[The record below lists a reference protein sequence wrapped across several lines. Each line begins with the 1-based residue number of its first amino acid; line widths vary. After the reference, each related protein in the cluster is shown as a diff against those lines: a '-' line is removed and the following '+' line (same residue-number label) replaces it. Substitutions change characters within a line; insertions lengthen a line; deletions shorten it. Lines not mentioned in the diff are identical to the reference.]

1 MTDLKTFKPTISGI
15 EFVGGELRFRI
26 GGDDDY
32 GLDKSLVN
40 ALRRILLTDIPRVA
54 FNLTTTD
61 ENNDLTICA
70 NNSSIHNEM
79 LSHRIALMPLYIDP
93 ENYMNHHLFECK
105 VTHESIE
112 PFKFITMND
121 VNIYPLKPG
130 FQERIDH
137 YYDESYDMSE
147 EDEHIIIEQ
156 LQKVDIENYAL
167 DKPFSQVEKDK
178 IFRPFEF
185 RGGIH
190 YPLITELKATRTEDV
205 HQDIHFFGSPSVGYG
220 HQDAK
225 FQCVSQSTYSFE
237 INDSLVQSVLKER
250 LETESIP
257 SDDKASY
264 EKNFLIAESE
274 RYFHRDN
281 DGEPNR
287 YNFAIKSCCYY
298 DSETLFMK
306 SLEILTGNLHDLK
319 LELINMLKEE
329 KSRVSFT
336 QNSEFVYHY
345 VVEGE
350 SHTLGN
356 LIQSHIMRRC
366 VGHGYVNLFGYKKP
380 HPLEDKIL
388 FIASIDKS
396 HKLAKSDEVT
406 KSQSVTTF
414 IIDSIDEIVQDVK
427 ILIKVSSKKF

>member
-1 MTDLKTFKPTISGI
+1 
-15 EFVGGELRFRI
+15 
-26 GGDDDY
+26 
-32 GLDKSLVN
+32 
-40 ALRRILLTDIPRVA
+40 LTDIPRVA

>member
-54 FNLTTTD
+54 FNLTTAD
-61 ENNDLTICA
+61 ENNDLTIRA

>member
-1 MTDLKTFKPTISGI
+1 MTDSKTFKPTISGI

-32 GLDKSLVN
+32 GFDKSMVN

-93 ENYMNHHLFECK
+93 HNYMKHHLFECK

-121 VNIYPLKPG
+121 VDIYPLKPG
-130 FQERIDH
+130 FQERLDH

-156 LQKVDIENYAL
+156 LQNVDVENYDL
-167 DKPFSQVEKDK
+167 DKPLSQIEKDK

-185 RGGIH
+185 RGGNH

-205 HQDIHFFGSPSVGYG
+205 HQDIHFFGSPSIGYG

-237 INDSLVQSVLKER
+237 INDTLVKSVLSER
-250 LETESIP
+250 LEIEGIAVP
-257 SDDKASY
+257 DKAAY
-264 EKNFLIAESE
+264 EKKFRIAESE

-298 DSETLFMK
+298 DSEALFMK
-306 SLEILTGNLHDLK
+306 SLEILTGKLHDLK
-319 LELINMLKEE
+319 LELIDMLKEN

-336 QNSEFVYHY
+336 QKSEFVYHY
-345 VVEGE
+345 EVEGE

-356 LIQSHIMRRC
+356 LIQSHIMRRS

-414 IIDSIDEIVQDVK
+414 IIDAIDEILQDVK
-427 ILIKVSSKKF
+427 VLVKVSSKKF

>member
-1 MTDLKTFKPTISGI
+1 
-15 EFVGGELRFRI
+15 VGGELRFRI